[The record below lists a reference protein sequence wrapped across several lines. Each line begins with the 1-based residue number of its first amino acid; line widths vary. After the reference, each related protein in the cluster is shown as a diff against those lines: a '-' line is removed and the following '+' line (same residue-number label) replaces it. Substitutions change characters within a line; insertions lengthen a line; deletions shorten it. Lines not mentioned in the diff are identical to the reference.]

1 MNLNIIS
8 KYRNEIYGFSI
19 IWIVLFHGAAI
30 NHVDYS
36 FGYSLLQPMQRFLS
50 LGNVGVDIFLF
61 LSGVCLYF
69 SFAKSQNLYL
79 FAKKRLLRI
88 IPPVLIVYSLYW
100 IVRYGVF
107 ASDPVGVVSR
117 LMLMRFWLTGDQTIY
132 FASLMLVLYFFYP
145 YIYAFLFSGKR
156 SGLRFVVLMIAAYI
170 AVVTISLV
178 DPKWYSLTEIAL
190 TRIPVFILG
199 SYFGKWVYEGKV
211 VGRVFVPVALIGS
224 VAFFAI
230 LDADILS
237 GPMKRFF
244 YLVGGVSLSYTFALL
259 MYVLDNRMRC
269 SADCPPLLHRFLSFF
284 GAFSFEL
291 YLAHIMINQILRML
305 PLYQKGDL
313 LQYLAIAVI
322 SCFVAFAAHKV
333 TDALAKKALARR

>member
-1 MNLNIIS
+1 M
-8 KYRNEIYGFSI
+8 
-19 IWIVLFHGAAI
+19 
-30 NHVDYS
+30 
-36 FGYSLLQPMQRFLS
+36 
-50 LGNVGVDIFLF
+50 
-61 LSGVCLYF
+61 
-69 SFAKSQNLYL
+69 
-79 FAKKRLLRI
+79 
-88 IPPVLIVYSLYW
+88 
-100 IVRYGVF
+100 
-107 ASDPVGVVSR
+107 
-117 LMLMRFWLTGDQTIY
+117 
-132 FASLMLVLYFFYP
+132 
-145 YIYAFLFSGKR
+145 
-156 SGLRFVVLMIAAYI
+156 
-170 AVVTISLV
+170 
-178 DPKWYSLTEIAL
+178 
-190 TRIPVFILG
+190 
-199 SYFGKWVYEGKV
+199 
-211 VGRVFVPVALIGS
+211 PVALIGS

-269 SADCPPLLHRFLSFF
+269 SADCPPFLHRFLSFF

>member
-1 MNLNIIS
+1 M
-8 KYRNEIYGFSI
+8 
-19 IWIVLFHGAAI
+19 
-30 NHVDYS
+30 
-36 FGYSLLQPMQRFLS
+36 
-50 LGNVGVDIFLF
+50 
-61 LSGVCLYF
+61 
-69 SFAKSQNLYL
+69 
-79 FAKKRLLRI
+79 
-88 IPPVLIVYSLYW
+88 YSLYW

-107 ASDPVGVVSR
+107 DTDLVGVVSR

-156 SGLRFVVLMIAAYI
+156 SGLRFVVLIIATYG

-211 VGRVFVPVALIGS
+211 VGRVFVPLTLIGS
-224 VAFFAI
+224 VAFFAV
-230 LDADILS
+230 LDAGFLS

-269 SADCPPLLHRFLSFF
+269 SAGCPLRRFLSFF

-291 YLAHIMINQILRML
+291 YLAHIMVNQILRML
-305 PLYQKGDL
+305 PLYQKGDF
-313 LQYLAIAVI
+313 LQYLVVVVI
-322 SCFVAFAAHKV
+322 SCFVALAAHKV
-333 TDALAKKALARR
+333 TNALAKKALARK